1 MDKILDGKSV
11 AQKIIEKL
19 QKNLSDNSK
28 TLNRKP
34 RLEILSV
41 GEDYASEK
49 YTHMKKK
56 LAENIGIE
64 CNIEKFPISIEEEKI
79 LLKIEEFNENKS
91 IDGIM
96 VQLPMPQN
104 FNMNKILNT
113 IDPEKD
119 VDGLTSQNLG
129 KIFTQD
135 PTAFTP
141 ATPLGILKIFEEY
154 DISLKGKRVV
164 ICGRSL
170 IMGIPLF
177 AKLLQ
182 QDASVSVVHSKTENI
197 QEITSSADILISGIG
212 KPNFFTKEFLKE
224 NSIAIDVGISQ
235 NPKTKELTGDFDYE
249 DVLPKVKQITPV
261 PGGVGATTV
270 PSLMSNV
277 LKAYLKSIKK
287 GKAFKPS
294 P

>member
-1 MDKILDGKSV
+1 MDKILDGKAV
-11 AQKIIEKL
+11 AQKITKELK
-19 QKNLSDNSK
+19 QNLSNSSK
-28 TLNRKP
+28 TFKRKP
-34 RLEILSV
+34 RFEIFSI
-41 GEDYASEK
+41 GDDYASQK
-49 YTHMKKK
+49 YTLMKKK
-56 LAENIGIE
+56 LAEEIGFE
-64 CNIEKFPISIEEEKI
+64 CNIREHPQSVQEQEI
-79 LLKIEEFNENKS
+79 LKEIKKDNEDEN

-96 VQLPMPQN
+96 VQLPIPQQLN
-104 FNMNKILNT
+104 VNKILNT

-141 ATPLGILKIFEEY
+141 ATPLGILRILKEY
-154 DISLKGKRVV
+154 NISLQGKKVV

-182 QDASVSVVHSKTENI
+182 QDASVSIVHSKTKNI
-197 QEITSSADILISGIG
+197 KDITSKADILISGIG
-212 KPNFFTKEFLKE
+212 KPNFVTKDFLKE
-224 NSIAIDVGISQ
+224 NAIAIDVGISQ
-235 NPKTKELTGDFDYE
+235 DPKTKKLTGDFDYE
-249 DVLPKVKQITPV
+249 DVLTKVQQITPV

-277 LKAYLKSIKK
+277 LKAYLK
-287 GKAFKPS
+287 
-294 P
+294 